1 MIVILG
7 LVILVAAVVVGVA
20 GVLANGGHAHAVTH
34 FAVFGYHVTGS
45 TGTLFLSGIVVG
57 ALALAGLSLLLAGA
71 RRTSRRGRDAR
82 RGLAQSRLETATVS
96 ADRDDLRDQ
105 RDTARAYTASTLGD
119 NGATPNGSARAY
131 TAGTPADDGSAPN
144 GSAPNG
150 SARAYTASTLG
161 DDSSAPNGTA
171 RPHTGSTLADDSSAP
186 NGTVPNG
193 TVPNGTVPNGT
204 VPNGTDPG
212 PRGPSLFARLVAGRP
227 ASPRTDPQPDAPA
240 SQASAAQ
247 AESPADQAT
256 AVPADASAP
265 AE

>member
-171 RPHTGSTLADDSSAP
+171 RPHTNSTLADDSSA
-186 NGTVPNG
+186 
-193 TVPNGTVPNGT
+193 PNGT